1 MNIWKNQVPVPDT
14 LYRQVYLH
22 HPALLETDRK
32 ISLVAG
38 QKEIYRLESLP
49 EIFSYGIGSWEHG
62 YIPFGGNFNYNIGVG
77 IRFTIPFWG
86 GSDHKTKM
94 HQSELRIQQMAEEK
108 SQVFM
113 DMKQEIDISLNEIS
127 TLKND
132 IENQEKIARLAQE
145 TLNNAYVKYQAGQGP
160 IIDVLDAQSIFTE
173 AAIAQRKSMLAY
185 LQAIARLH
193 YITGNDNYPF

>member
-1 MNIWKNQVPVPDT
+1 
-14 LYRQVYLH
+14 
-22 HPALLETDRK
+22 
-32 ISLVAG
+32 
-38 QKEIYRLESLP
+38 
-49 EIFSYGIGSWEHG
+49 
-62 YIPFGGNFNYNIGVG
+62 
-77 IRFTIPFWG
+77 
-86 GSDHKTKM
+86 M